1 MEFQRVCQNSK
12 LLNNRVS
19 GEEKKG
25 FLAKRA
31 CDVAKTISSNF
42 KKDLSC

>member
-1 MEFQRVCQNSK
+1 MEFQRVCQSFK
-12 LLNNRVS
+12 LLNNRVL

-25 FLAKRA
+25 FLARRA

-42 KKDLSC
+42 KKKLSC

>member
-1 MEFQRVCQNSK
+1 MEFQKVCQNSK
-12 LLNNRVS
+12 LLNNRFL

-42 KKDLSC
+42 